1 MKIVRFK
8 LIDPVHPELRSLGL
22 RSEMEFAGEL
32 HANGAI
38 HFRWFYVIINQC
50 TVWPDGYQILVD
62 HNIVKVTGAL
72 LSDAVP
78 VYGVEEL
85 FNPDTPEEILVIR
98 VADLSF
104 AQRTYLN
111 I

>member
-22 RSEMEFAGEL
+22 RAEMEFAGEL
-32 HANGAI
+32 HSNGAI
-38 HFRWFYVIINQC
+38 HFRWFYVMVNQC
-50 TVWPDGYQILVD
+50 TVWPDGYEILVD
-62 HNIVKVTGAL
+62 HNIVRVTGPVIPKT
-72 LSDAVP
+72 VP
-78 VYGVEEL
+78 VYDVEEL

-104 AQRTYLN
+104 VQRTFLN